1 MGIERTVA
9 DLLNQVATLWPDNTT
24 GDISPADLR
33 SVVEDFIES
42 SRRGHTHMTLTNQA
56 SPATAV
62 IVTPG
67 VFVMP
72 IGGTTLAT
80 GSFGFTK
87 TGDFKIRYDRLVAR
101 PLITLATMTLESDTS
116 ATDLKIAFLKDGI
129 LLPETDSNT
138 MSTNIKDTTDKQLI
152 TVSTD
157 ITWDTNE
164 ELELVMTA
172 DKVATITISSLN
184 WQVLDLFV

>member
-1 MGIERTVA
+1 MATERTVA
-9 DLLNQVATLWPDNTT
+9 DLFNQISTLWPDNTI
-24 GDISPADLR
+24 GDVSPADLR
-33 SVVEDFIES
+33 SVVEDFVES
-42 SRRGHTHMTLTNQA
+42 SRRGHTHVTLTNQA

-62 IVTPG
+62 IATAG
-67 VFVMP
+67 TFVMP
-72 IGGTTLAT
+72 TGGTSIAT

-87 TGDFKIRYDRLVAR
+87 TGDFRLRYDRAVAR
-101 PLITLATMTLESDTS
+101 PLITLATMTLESNVGS
-116 ATDLKIAFLKDGI
+116 TDLKIAFLKDNV

-138 MSTNIKDTTDKQLI
+138 MTTNIKDITDKQLI

-157 ITWDTNE
+157 ISWDTNE

>member
-33 SVVEDFIES
+33 SVVEDFVES
-42 SRRGHTHMTLTNQA
+42 SRKGHTHVTLTNQA
-56 SPATAV
+56 SPATAI

-67 VFVMP
+67 TFVMP
-72 IGGTTLAT
+72 TGGTTLAAGT
-80 GSFGFTK
+80 FGFAK
-87 TGDFKIRYDRLVAR
+87 TGDLKLQYTRTVAR
-101 PLITLATMTLESDTS
+101 PLVTLATMSIAVNVNNTVVD
-116 ATDLKIAFLKDGI
+116 IAFLKDGI
-129 LLPETDSNT
+129 LLAETESNKMT
-138 MSTNIKDTTDKQLI
+138 VKLNATTDILLV

-157 ITWDTNE
+157 VLWDNLE

-172 DKVATITISSLN
+172 DKASTITISALN

>member
-1 MGIERTVA
+1 MATERTVA
-9 DLLNQVATLWPDNTT
+9 DLFTQISTLWPDNTT

-33 SVVEDFIES
+33 SVIEDFIES
-42 SRRGHTHMTLTNQA
+42 SRKGHTHVTLTNQA

-62 IVTPG
+62 VVTPDT
-67 VFVMP
+67 FVMP
-72 IGGTTLAT
+72 TGGTTLAT

-87 TGDFKIRYDRLVAR
+87 TADFKIRYDRTVVR
-101 PLITLATMTLESDTS
+101 PLITLVTMSLAVNVNNTIVE
-116 ATDLKIAFLKDGI
+116 IAFLKDDV
-129 LLPETDSNT
+129 LLAETESNT
-138 MSTNIKDTTDKQLI
+138 MFTKIASTTDIQLI

-157 ITWDTNE
+157 IEWDQNE

-172 DKVATITISSLN
+172 DKAVTITISSLN